1 MSSQSFYYLGVD
13 ISNGKKPYQLAVY
26 NGGRRLELLERVTL
40 AGVLEWAVVDGDVY
54 IAINAPSRLNQGC
67 LANLEMLLP
76 DLLPSPAVQQQRM
89 RLVEYELRQAGL
101 PVGCTPGVLEQCPRW
116 MQRGFKLYERLDKMG
131 YTPYPTQESGRQW
144 LEIRAAAAFQRLLK
158 CTPYRARTVEGR
170 LQRQLLLYE
179 LGLSVPDPMAFLEE
193 VTRYRLLNGILPL
206 DELYSPNAL
215 NAVLAAFMACLAH
228 QSPEKVMRY
237 GIAQEG
243 VITLPV

>member
-76 DLLPSPAVQQQRM
+76 DLLPSQDLKQQRM
-89 RLVEYELRQAGL
+89 RLVEHELRQAGL
-101 PVGCTPGVLEQCPRW
+101 PVGCTPGVLGQCPRW
-116 MQRGFKLYERLDKMG
+116 MQRGFVLYERLEKIG
-131 YTPYPTQESGRQW
+131 YAPYPAQESGKQW
-144 LEIRAAAAFQRLLK
+144 LEIRADAAFQRLLK
-158 CTPYRARTVEGR
+158 CAPYRARTIEGR

-179 LGLSVPDPMAFLEE
+179 YGLPVPDPMIFLEE
-193 VTRYRLLNGILPL
+193 VTRYRLLNGVLPL
-206 DELYSPNAL
+206 DEVYSPNAL
-215 NAVLAAFMACLAH
+215 NAVLAAYLACQAH
-228 QSPEKVMRY
+228 QSPGKLTRY
-237 GIAQEG
+237 GIEQEG